1 MILTSFPIISRD
13 PSSLDVLIVAIFC
26 CTRLSK
32 HLLCRAGVYVFCRC
46 QFPFLLSLL
55 LPQGIRLILEDFFLC
70 SFDPAVVFSIG
81 TTTSVI
87 TLIKVLSEIF
97 NLSTFVTVRA
107 VSFPICKTFS
117 FYFIYLVLHF
127 VDCFGYF

>member
-13 PSSLDVLIVAIFC
+13 PSSLDVLIAAIFC

-55 LPQGIRLILEDFFLC
+55 LPQGIRLILEDYFFVPLILLLY
-70 SFDPAVVFSIG
+70 FQFG

-87 TLIKVLSEIF
+87 TWIKVLSEIF

-107 VSFPICKTFS
+107 VSLPICKTVS
-117 FYFIYLVLHF
+117 FYFIYLVIHF